1 MKVSLVI
8 TALNEEK
15 TIDELLGSIAIQTL
29 KPDGV
34 IIVDGG
40 STDQTVEKLLR
51 RNFKDINLR
60 VLIKLG
66 ANRSQG
72 RNKGIEKAKN
82 EIVAITDCGCILAE
96 NWLEE
101 ITRPFENPNVEVVAG
116 YYFAKAD
123 TFFQKYVTLYFCV
136 LPKEIY
142 EKSKKRGYEFLPSSR
157 SFAFRKRVWKESDG
171 YPEEMNFCEDLV
183 FNQKIKDCG
192 YHFYFAPKA
201 VVYWPQRKTIKSV
214 FRQFFNYAT
223 GDGQVF
229 FSRYQTHS
237 RRISLI
243 FFRYFLFSC
252 FLVLTFKQSFPWFLP
267 FFSFVLYLLWVIKK
281 NFYYIYKLE
290 AFLWLPILQIIS
302 DIAIMAGTI
311 KGISKNLWEDC

>member
-1 MKVSLVI
+1 MI
-8 TALNEEK
+8 TALNEEE
-15 TIDELLGSIAIQTL
+15 TIDYLLESIAIQTL
-29 KPDGV
+29 KPDEV

-72 RNKGIEKAKN
+72 RNKGIEKSKN
-82 EIVAITDCGCILAE
+82 EIIAITDCGCILAE

-101 ITRPFENPNVEVVAG
+101 ITKPFKNSNVEVVAG

-123 TFFQKYVTLYFCV
+123 NFFQKYVALYFCV
-136 LPKEIY
+136 MPKEIC
-142 EKSKKRGYEFLPSSR
+142 EKSKKDGYKFLPSSR
-157 SFAFRKRVWKESDG
+157 SFAFRKHVWERSGG

-183 FNQKIKDCG
+183 FNQKIKNCG

-201 VVYWPQRKTIKSV
+201 VVYWPQRKTLNDV

-229 FSRYQTHS
+229 FSHYQTHS
-237 RRISLI
+237 RRIAFIFLRYSLFFTSLI
-243 FFRYFLFSC
+243 
-252 FLVLTFKQSFPWFLP
+252 LTLKHLFPWFLP
-267 FFSFVLYLLWVIKK
+267 FFNFILYILWAIKK

-290 AFLWLPILQIIS
+290 AFLWLPILQVIS
-302 DIAIMAGTI
+302 DIAVMAGTI
-311 KGISKNLWEDC
+311 NGISKNLWKDC